1 MNSQQAPL
9 PVRKRP
15 LQGERPARIKLFFAF
30 KTPDSKASAKSPNE
44 FCVLRALIQ
53 RRQERTKRRYPLP
66 QERISD
72 QEAVGGACSKMRAA
86 RNGDST
92 HCGLRAGIFERCNA
106 VVGAIISGAAAL

>member
-15 LQGERPARIKLFFAF
+15 LPGERPALIKLFFSF

-53 RRQERTKRRYPLP
+53 RREERTERRYPLP
-66 QERISD
+66 RERISGS
-72 QEAVGGACSKMRAA
+72 GGRCGRMLKDA
-86 RNGDST
+86 RRKKWRFAPPGGKNGNLGQS
-92 HCGLRAGIFERCNA
+92 
-106 VVGAIISGAAAL
+106 

>member
-15 LQGERPARIKLFFAF
+15 LPGERPARIKLFVSF

-53 RRQERTKRRYPLP
+53 RREERTERRCPH
-66 QERISD
+66 
-72 QEAVGGACSKMRAA
+72 EAGGINGSGVRRRRMREDMRAKKERLNPRGA
-86 RNGDST
+86 QHRDS
-92 HCGLRAGIFERCNA
+92 R
-106 VVGAIISGAAAL
+106 